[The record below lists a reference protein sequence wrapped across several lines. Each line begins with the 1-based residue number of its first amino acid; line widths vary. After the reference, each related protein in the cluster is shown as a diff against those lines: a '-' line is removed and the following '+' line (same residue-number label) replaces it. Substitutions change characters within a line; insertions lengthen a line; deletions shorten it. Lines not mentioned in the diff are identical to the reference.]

1 MKGMEIMQHELRRTE
16 MLIGEEKLMKLHQAK
31 VVLLGL
37 GGVGGTCFETLV
49 RGGIGK
55 LTVVDND
62 IFTLSNL
69 NRQLLSSYDNI
80 GKYKVDAGVERASQI
95 NRYCEVLPYKEFI
108 GLDNMERIIPQDT
121 DYVIDAIDT
130 VTSKLQI
137 IEYCREKGIPV
148 ISSMGTG
155 NKLDPTKLI
164 VTDITKT
171 TMCPLAKVMRR
182 ELKRRGIG
190 TLKVI
195 ASTEKPLVPME
206 LGQESEEGPVSMLKK
221 RSTPGSTSFVPP
233 AAGIIL
239 AGEVINDLM
248 ER

>member
-1 MKGMEIMQHELRRTE
+1 MMQHELRRTE
-16 MLIGEEKLMKLHQAK
+16 MLIGEEKLTKLHNAK

-80 GKYKVDAGVERASQI
+80 GRYKVDAARERASQI
-95 NRYCEVLPYKEFI
+95 NKYCEIIAYKEFI
-108 GLDNMERIIPQDT
+108 GLDNLEKIIPRDT

-130 VTSKLQI
+130 VTSKLQV

-195 ASTEKPLVPME
+195 SSTEKPLVPME
-206 LGQESEEGPVSMLKK
+206 LGEESGEGPVSMLRK

-239 AGEVINDLM
+239 AGEVINDLIA
-248 ER
+248 R